1 MAPIRGQTIP
11 RLELLGALLLAKLLS
26 SVTNAL
32 KMELS
37 LGSPVCFTDSK
48 VTLHWITG
56 NREWKQFVQ
65 NRVNCI
71 RELVP
76 AECWKF
82 CPGSSNPADIP
93 SRGMNL
99 SELSKTL
106 LWLNGPQW
114 LCGSSFEHTID
125 AEYIPDDWMSELKTK
140 SLDTA
145 HNLLVDGSASREAVV
160 RCEDFSSYQRL
171 LRVTAYV
178 MKFLRVLKNRNDCRH
193 KSQSFDFDLARA
205 EIYWIKILQES
216 LLKENKFSQWKR
228 QFGMFVDNEGLWR
241 CKGRL
246 SEADITEFAKYPILL
261 DASHHITALIV
272 KSCHEKVL
280 HSGMKDTLTELR
292 SRFWIVRGRQVVKKL
307 LFHCVI
313 CRRFDSRPFQPPP
326 PPSLPGFRVQEAQPF
341 AYTGVDFAGPLYIV
355 NDPDTKVWIH
365 VCLYTCCV
373 TRAVHLDIVPNLTT
387 EAFLRSFRRFSAR
400 RGFPCRMISDNGKTF
415 KSASKVISTML
426 KDPVLQNFFAEIHL
440 KWVFNLERAPWWGG
454 IFERMVRSMKRCLKR
469 TIGRSKLSY
478 DELLTVVTE
487 VEITLNSRPISYV
500 SCDDMEEPLTPSHLL
515 VGHRLLSLPDPL
527 CAKDLDPTYGEKQL
541 TCSLTRRMRYLGAT
555 LSHFWHRWRREYLTE
570 LRESHRYANKTN
582 GQEVIA
588 IGDIVVV
595 YDHELPRTLWRL
607 GKVEQLIRG
616 SDGAVRGAL
625 VRVNSGKK
633 NTSFLK
639 RPIQHLYPLEVC
651 SDSGK
656 NSDSDEKRETQIV
669 EDTCTTDKVQRPKRA
684 AFKRAQQA
692 ISSCIK
698 ELDS

>member
-1 MAPIRGQTIP
+1 MYDASARSNG
-11 RLELLGALLLAKLLS
+11 
-26 SVTNAL
+26 
-32 KMELS
+32 LS
-37 LGSPVCFTDSK
+37 L
-48 VTLHWITG
+48 
-56 NREWKQFVQ
+56 
-65 NRVNCI
+65 
-71 RELVP
+71 
-76 AECWKF
+76 
-82 CPGSSNPADIP
+82 
-93 SRGMNL
+93 
-99 SELSKTL
+99 
-106 LWLNGPQW
+106 
-114 LCGSSFEHTID
+114 
-125 AEYIPDDWMSELKTK
+125 
-140 SLDTA
+140 
-145 HNLLVDGSASREAVV
+145 
-160 RCEDFSSYQRL
+160 
-171 LRVTAYV
+171 
-178 MKFLRVLKNRNDCRH
+178 NDCQH

-205 EIYWIKILQES
+205 EIYWIQILQES
-216 LLKENKFSQWKR
+216 LLKENKFSQWKQ
-228 QFGMFVDNEGLWR
+228 QFDMFVDNEGLWR
-241 CKGRL
+241 CKERL
-246 SEADITEFAKYPILL
+246 SESDITEFAKYPILV

-280 HSGMKDTLTELR
+280 HGGVKDTLTELR

-355 NDPDTKVWIH
+355 NDPDTKVWI
-365 VCLYTCCV
+365 CLYTCCV
-373 TRAVHLDIVPNLTT
+373 TRAVHLDIVPNQTT

-440 KWVFNLERAPWWGG
+440 KWVFNLERAPWWRG

-527 CAKDLDPTYGEKQL
+527 CAKALDPTYGEQQL
-541 TCSLTRRMRYLGAT
+541 TLCSLTRRMRYLGAT
-555 LSHFWHRWRREYLTE
+555 LSHFWRRWRREYLTE

-656 NSDSDEKRETQIV
+656 KSDSGEK
-669 EDTCTTDKVQRPKRA
+669 KRNTNCG
-684 AFKRAQQA
+684 RHMY
-692 ISSCIK
+692 
-698 ELDS
+698 DSQSATSKTSRI